1 MLNSMLNYPH
11 ISLALGLATP
21 KTCRRRIRSKVRG
34 RKLVDVR
41 IALAAI
47 LQERGWT
54 YSEIARELNRA
65 PSLVHHYTKAHETLL
80 DSNADYH
87 RLFSTLHSSLKES
100 FTISPTP

>member
-1 MLNSMLNYPH
+1 MLNYPH

-21 KTCRRRIRSKVRG
+21 KTCRRRIRSKVRA

-47 LQERGWT
+47 LHERGWT

-65 PSLVHHYTKAHETLL
+65 QSLVHHYTKAHETLL
-80 DSNADYH
+80 ETNTDYH
-87 RLFSTLHSSLKES
+87 HLFSTLHHSLKES

>member
-11 ISLALGLATP
+11 ISQALGLATP

-80 DSNADYH
+80 DSNAEYH
-87 RLFSTLHSSLKES
+87 QLFSTLYHSLQES
-100 FTISPTP
+100 TTISPTP